1 MAINQ
6 INKITWLVDILLKC
20 KKLTFEQI
28 NQMWQDNEDMSSGEP
43 LSKRTFHYW
52 RYQILDTFGLLIDC
66 DKTAPYKYF
75 LANSE
80 EIDKNNLAQWLLN
93 TYSASNNLYLRKQL
107 KNRILLENIP
117 SNRKYLDQIIT
128 AMKLSVCINITYY
141 NYWTEKKEK
150 KYIIEPYCVKLFK
163 QRWYVIANLS
173 SINKVLIFS
182 LDRIRNIDILEDKYF
197 VFPKDFSPKEYFAN
211 CFGIINNKDITPPP
225 KKLLS
230 R

>member
-1 MAINQ
+1 M
-6 INKITWLVDILLKC
+6 
-20 KKLTFEQI
+20 
-28 NQMWQDNEDMSSGEP
+28 
-43 LSKRTFHYW
+43 
-52 RYQILDTFGLLIDC
+52 
-66 DKTAPYKYF
+66 
-75 LANSE
+75 
-80 EIDKNNLAQWLLN
+80 N
-93 TYSASNNLYLRKQL
+93 TYSVSNNLYLRKQL

-117 SNRKYLDQIIT
+117 SNSKYLNQIIT

-141 NYWTEKKEK
+141 NYWTEKEK

-211 CFGIINNKDITPPP
+211 CFGIINNKDITPP